1 MRVVTRVLPPPAQGL
16 TRRQL
21 LRTGIVAGAVP
32 TVPAIA
38 ALADPGAAAAADAKM
53 PTQAQALTAALQV
66 EQLAVFA
73 YQHAIANPQ
82 LGSEAGRLATAF
94 LVQEQAHLAALA
106 AHAAGAGVALVPPP
120 VDVAAADKELATLH
134 VHGLSSVRSQKDQL
148 KLLIA
153 VEEVCEGAYYVGL
166 GAMSNAALLTTAA
179 EIWANEAQHATAL
192 RSLVYGDDPK
202 KTVPTGFAE
211 GRH

>member
-1 MRVVTRVLPPPAQGL
+1 MTVTRVLPRPAQGV

-21 LRTGIVAGAVP
+21 LWTAIRAGAIP

-38 ALADPGAAAAADAKM
+38 ALADPAAAAAADAKV
-53 PTQAQALTAALQV
+53 PTQAQALRAAVRV
-66 EQLAVFA
+66 EQLAIFA

-82 LGSEAGRLATAF
+82 LGSEASGLATAF
-94 LVQEQAHLAALA
+94 LVQEQAHLVALA
-106 AHAAGAGVALVPPP
+106 AQAAGAGVGLVPPP

-134 VHGLSSVRSQKDQL
+134 VHGLSSIHSEKDQIE
-148 KLLIA
+148 LLIA
-153 VEEVCEGAYYVGL
+153 LEEISEGTYYIAL
-166 GAMSNAALLTTAA
+166 GAMSDAGLLTTAA

-192 RSLVYGDDPK
+192 RSLLHPDDPK
-202 KTVPTGFAE
+202 KTVPSGFAE

>member
-1 MRVVTRVLPPPAQGL
+1 MPSPHAHGL

-21 LRTGIVAGAVP
+21 LRTGIATGAASTLPAVAV
-32 TVPAIA
+32 
-38 ALADPGAAAAADAKM
+38 LADPAAAAATTTAKM
-53 PTQAQALTAALQV
+53 PTQAQALAAALRV

-73 YQHAIANPQ
+73 YQHAIASPQ
-82 LGSEAGRLATAF
+82 LRSEASSVATAF
-94 LVQEQAHLAALA
+94 LVQEQAHLAALVA
-106 AHAAGAGVALVPPP
+106 EAAGAGVAPVPPP

-134 VHGLSSVRSQKDQL
+134 VDGLSSVHSEKDLL

-153 VEEVCEGAYYVGL
+153 VEELSEGTYYVAL
-166 GAMSNAALLTTAA
+166 GAMDSPALLTTAA

-192 RSLVYGDDPK
+192 RTLLYPDDIK
-202 KTVPTGFAE
+202 KTVPSGFAE

>member
-1 MRVVTRVLPPPAQGL
+1 VTILRVRPRSGPGL

-21 LRTGIVAGAVP
+21 LRTGIAGAVP
-32 TVPAIA
+32 AIPAIA
-38 ALADPGAAAAADAKM
+38 ALADPTAATAAAKAKM
-53 PTQAQALTAALQV
+53 PTQAQGLTAALRV

-73 YQHAIANPQ
+73 YQRAIANPQ
-82 LGSEAGRLATAF
+82 LGSEARGLAIAF
-94 LVQEQAHLAALA
+94 LAQEQAHLAALA
-106 AHAAGAGVALVPPP
+106 AQAAVAGVGLVPPP
-120 VDVAAADKELATLH
+120 VDVPAADKELATLH
-134 VHGLSSVRSQKDQL
+134 VRGLNDVHSEKDQL

-153 VEEVCEGAYYVGL
+153 VEELCEGTYYVAL
-166 GAMSNAALLTTAA
+166 GAMSNAALLTTSA

-202 KTVPTGFAE
+202 KTVPSGFAE

>member
-1 MRVVTRVLPPPAQGL
+1 MPSPHAHGL

-21 LRTGIVAGAVP
+21 LRTGIATGAASTLPAVAV
-32 TVPAIA
+32 
-38 ALADPGAAAAADAKM
+38 LADPAAAAATTTAKM
-53 PTQAQALTAALQV
+53 PTQAQALAAALRV

-82 LGSEAGRLATAF
+82 LRSEASSVATAF
-94 LVQEQAHLAALA
+94 LVQEQAHLAALVA
-106 AHAAGAGVALVPPP
+106 EAAGAGVAPVPPP

-134 VHGLSSVRSQKDQL
+134 VDGLSSVHSEKDLL

-153 VEEVCEGAYYVGL
+153 VEELSEGTYYVAL
-166 GAMSNAALLTTAA
+166 GAMDSPALLTTAA

-192 RSLVYGDDPK
+192 RTLLYPDDIK
-202 KTVPTGFAE
+202 KTVPSGFAE

>member
-1 MRVVTRVLPPPAQGL
+1 VARVLPRAAQGL

-21 LRTGIVAGAVP
+21 LRTGIVAGLVP
-32 TVPAIA
+32 AGPAIA
-38 ALADPGAAAAADAKM
+38 ALADPSAAAASEAKM
-53 PTQAQALTAALQV
+53 PTQAQALTAALRV

-82 LGSEAGRLATAF
+82 LGSEASGLAIAF
-94 LVQEQAHLAALA
+94 LVQEQAHLAALVA
-106 AHAAGAGVALVPPP
+106 QAAGAGVAPVPPP

-134 VHGLSSVRSQKDQL
+134 VDGLSRVHSEKDQI

-153 VEEVCEGAYYVGL
+153 VEELSEGTYYVAL
-166 GAMSNAALLTTAA
+166 GAMSNPALLTTAA

-192 RSLVYGDDPK
+192 RSLLYPGEIK
-202 KTVPTGFAE
+202 KTVPSGFAE